1 MDGRTGE
8 YEGGWWINRRWM
20 DEQVNGFQIGSWDGR
35 GSRLAKKYGFP
46 LCLLE
51 QPSFLRVLLPPISW
65 VPCRPN
71 TENSSGSPSPFSSR
85 LCISGSQMKEEWPKC
100 TELPLC
106 ARHGAS
112 YFLRRGFV

>member
-1 MDGRTGE
+1 
-8 YEGGWWINRRWM
+8 M

-35 GSRLAKKYGFP
+35 GRRLAKKYGFP

-65 VPCRPN
+65 DPCRLN
-71 TENSSGSPSPFSSR
+71 TENSSGSPSSFSSR
-85 LCISGSQMKEEWPKC
+85 LCILGSQMKEEWLKC

-106 ARHGAS
+106 ARHWAR
-112 YFLRRGFV
+112 YFLRRGLV